1 MNQQTEGMLGRNFE
15 ELSNQRTPFN
25 DTIYFKFDSVVQR
38 TAVLRTADSK
48 QTVIKLRAA
57 KDKGSSK
64 VEGKRLT
71 GNDISSWPSFPE
83 LAVPRTVIN
92 YNCKFLSIEEYLAQV
107 NLAEM
112 LIMRNIDSFLLT
124 YEIYPDNL
132 DEILMMMNIDSFPD
146 SSDAIC

>member
-25 DTIYFKFDSVVQR
+25 DTIYFKF
-38 TAVLRTADSK
+38 DSK